1 MYLTDSRELSRY
13 SVVVGENVTLS
24 CPERSTKSVTWY
36 GPPKYTPYRIDGEIN
51 PELIDK
57 NIAMNGN
64 HSNGEY
70 NLEIINVSYSNQ
82 GEYRCRLVNNDGPVE
97 YEIFL
102 NVSGTLRQQ

>member
-1 MYLTDSRELSRY
+1 ML
-13 SVVVGENVTLS
+13 GENVTLS

-70 NLEIINVSYSNQ
+70 NLKIINVSYSNQ
-82 GEYRCRLVNNDGPVE
+82 GEYRCRLLNNDGPVE